1 MTLKISFP
9 PPSPPPPSHRVRTCC
24 ETSSAGVSA
33 RIAARISS
41 WPVCAS
47 LSPSLNLSLSQELI
61 SLITLSSVW

>member
-1 MTLKISFP
+1 MTLKISP
-9 PPSPPPPSHRVRTCC
+9 PPPFPSPPFASGSYCC
-24 ETSSAGVSA
+24 EASSAGVSA